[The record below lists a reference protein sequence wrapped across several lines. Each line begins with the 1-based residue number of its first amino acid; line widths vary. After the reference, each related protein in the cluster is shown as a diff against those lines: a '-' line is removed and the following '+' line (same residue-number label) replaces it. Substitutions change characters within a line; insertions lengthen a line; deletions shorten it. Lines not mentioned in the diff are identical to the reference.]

1 MEGYPFYI
9 INLDRSKDRW
19 NNMKAHYDN
28 NNIVRVEGY
37 DGNIIDSYND
47 IRYAKYNYNQQL
59 HV

>member
-28 NNIVRVEGY
+28 NNVVRVEGY
-37 DGNIIDSYND
+37 DGNISDSYND
-47 IRYAKYNYNQQL
+47 INMQNQL
-59 HV
+59 YKFR